1 MSYGSDFMIYYI
13 LISIAALMFS
23 LQFICQQ
30 SYEKNCGTALP
41 QALLYALHKGLSV
54 MAIMLVLSAF
64 SLEFTTFSFLAAA
77 PYSLCYILMIYFS
90 LKAFSVANLSVYSV
104 FTMLGGM
111 TLPFLTG
118 VFLFGE
124 KLSVFKVVCFLLV
137 AVAVAMNIQKGS
149 HNKKAFLYYILVFI
163 LNGAVGAISTIHQNI
178 GLKITDSTSFLF
190 YSGVW
195 TVLICGVWLFAKG
208 EKVSF
213 LKGKNLLFPALD
225 GFFNGCGDLL
235 MLISVAPGALD
246 ASVLYPFGTGGVMLC
261 SVIISTLRRENVKKI
276 EYIAAAIAFVASVF
290 MAF

>member
-1 MSYGSDFMIYYI
+1 MIYYI
-13 LISIAALMFS
+13 LISVAALMFS

-41 QALLYALHKGLSV
+41 QTLLYALHKGLSV
-54 MAIMLVLSAF
+54 MVIMLVLGAF

-118 VFLFGE
+118 VFLFNE
-124 KLSVFKVVCFLLV
+124 EVSVFKVLCFILV
-137 AVAVAMNIQKGS
+137 ALAVVMNIQKGS
-149 HNKKAFLYYILVFI
+149 HNKKAFLYYFLVFI
-163 LNGAVGAISTIHQNI
+163 LNGAVGTISTIHQNI

-190 YSGVW
+190 YSGIW
-195 TVLICGVWLFAKG
+195 TILICGIWLLAKG
-208 EKVSF
+208 ERIYL
-213 LKGKNLLFPALD
+213 LKGKNLLFPAFD

-235 MLISVAPGALD
+235 LLISVAPGALD
-246 ASVLYPFGTGGVMLC
+246 ASVLYPFGTGGVMLF

-276 EYIAAAIAFVASVF
+276 EYIAAATAVVASIL